1 MFQLLDIA
9 YPGRIHHPRIIR
21 TVDPDTVVLQPAPD
35 SVAVPDGVTDS
46 IIPQEIIDTLTNKGE
61 VLDTL
66 RSAINMFNDW
76 GGSSNHSSMM
86 ITTLVVVAALTL
98 CGGFVWMYRRNLQQ
112 QNRR

>member
-9 YPGRIHHPRIIR
+9 YPGRNHHPQIIR
-21 TVDPDTVVLQPAPD
+21 PLDPDTLVLKKPVAD

-46 IIPQEIIDTLTNKGE
+46 IIPQEVIDTLTSKEE
-61 VLDTL
+61 VIDTL

-86 ITTLVVVAALTL
+86 MATLVVIAALTL
-98 CGGFVWMYRRNLQQ
+98 CGGFVWMYRRNLSR
-112 QNRR
+112 N